1 MAERP
6 VPRLSVLVVEDDRV
20 HGDLIAEVLEA
31 EGHLVSVA
39 RTGAEGLAA
48 LDRPGVDL
56 VVTDL
61 RLQDRDGLALVKRCQ
76 EQRGEGPVPQSIV
89 VTGYGSVEGAVQA
102 MQAGALHYLTKPLDV
117 AMLRETVRSAA
128 QRIALER
135 QNRELATAIDKTF
148 AFPGILGET
157 PAMQRVFDVMNQVAD
172 TDATVLIRGESG
184 TGKELV
190 AQALHRAGPRRS
202 GPFIPVNCAALAE
215 GVLES
220 ELFGHERGAFTGALA
235 RRKGR
240 FEAAHKGTLFLDEIG
255 DMPLSVQAKVLRAL
269 ESGEVVRV
277 GSNEP
282 VHVDARVIAATNRD
296 LDAMVEDGSFRDDL
310 SFRLRVVVVFLPPL
324 RERLADLPR
333 LVEQFLGDA
342 ARKHGKPARSLAP
355 DTLALL
361 MSYGWPGNV
370 RELKN
375 AVESMVLMG
384 RSPVLGPDTVPPY
397 VRPGGPTVGALS
409 TLSGVPLVEVERALI
424 LNTLAQVGGNRE
436 RASQLLGLST
446 RTLYRKIAE
455 FGLSRRGDP
464 ADPADVG

>member
-1 MAERP
+1 M
-6 VPRLSVLVVEDDRV
+6 
-20 HGDLIAEVLEA
+20 
-31 EGHLVSVA
+31 
-39 RTGAEGLAA
+39 
-48 LDRPGVDL
+48 
-56 VVTDL
+56 
-61 RLQDRDGLALVKRCQ
+61 VK
-76 EQRGEGPVPQSIV
+76 
-89 VTGYGSVEGAVQA
+89 
-102 MQAGALHYLTKPLDV
+102 
-117 AMLRETVRSAA
+117 
-128 QRIALER
+128 
-135 QNRELATAIDKTF
+135 
-148 AFPGILGET
+148 
-157 PAMQRVFDVMNQVAD
+157 
-172 TDATVLIRGESG
+172 
-184 TGKELV
+184 
-190 AQALHRAGPRRS
+190 
-202 GPFIPVNCAALAE
+202 
-215 GVLES
+215 
-220 ELFGHERGAFTGALA
+220 
-235 RRKGR
+235 
-240 FEAAHKGTLFLDEIG
+240 
-255 DMPLSVQAKVLRAL
+255 
-269 ESGEVVRV
+269 
-277 GSNEP
+277 
-282 VHVDARVIAATNRD
+282 
-296 LDAMVEDGSFRDDL
+296 DGSFRDDL

-409 TLSGVPLVEVERALI
+409 TLSGVPLAEVERALV

-464 ADPADVG
+464 ADPADAD